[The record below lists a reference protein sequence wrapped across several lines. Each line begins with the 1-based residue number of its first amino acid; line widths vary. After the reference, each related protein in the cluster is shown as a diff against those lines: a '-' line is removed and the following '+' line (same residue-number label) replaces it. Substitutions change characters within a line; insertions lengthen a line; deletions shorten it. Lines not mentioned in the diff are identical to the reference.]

1 MAGADVTPIT
11 IAELLEALATAQVG
25 PDGAKTVLELAAE
38 VDRPA
43 STIQRALRRLHDEG
57 RLVTHRVQRV
67 AISGAVQRVP
77 AYTILPRRP

>member
-1 MAGADVTPIT
+1 
-11 IAELLEALATAQVG
+11 
-25 PDGAKTVLELAAE
+25 VLELAAE